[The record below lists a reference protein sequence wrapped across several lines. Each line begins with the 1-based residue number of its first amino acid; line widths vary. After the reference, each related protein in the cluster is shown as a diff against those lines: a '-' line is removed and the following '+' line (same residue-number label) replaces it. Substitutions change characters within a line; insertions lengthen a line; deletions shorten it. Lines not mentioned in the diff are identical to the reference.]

1 MAARNGRGDDEEER
15 KRLVALFHQQ
25 DEDGSGEIDAQELHR
40 IFQSMGQ
47 EAPVDECKEIMRR
60 YGSSGHGMDL
70 DHFLALFEG
79 LQTGRVEAFSPFL
92 TKYMLSLASEDD
104 LLEMIRS
111 SSPHATHL
119 VLNHSNLGQDFRL
132 FAALSS
138 NTHLVE
144 LSLRGNRLD
153 PKAATVLSESLLRN
167 TTLTMLDIS
176 ANAMGDE
183 GVERIFHALCV
194 PEDAREAW
202 LQLCDAK
209 DEYRDCIKDVEWV
222 KKESEAVLQQA
233 KEAGIIFPR
242 NQRSD
247 CKSEKLREALERMR
261 IKREKAIHDAIESEK
276 NMRLAQD
283 WYDSIHCNMFLQELK
298 VDYNWLSPRAGATIA
313 KALDP
318 QRGQN
323 TALTILS
330 LARNAL
336 GSEGVQAI
344 AAGLEKGGFLRSL
357 NLAGN
362 SCGPVGATAIASC
375 IRSKNHQLTE
385 LDLSANGIGDP
396 GAEVIASAL
405 QDDVKLVQLDVAN
418 NLIQNKA
425 GRLMDVCDVCTSLR
439 SVDLNNNIISMKD
452 IRVCRKKYEKAG
464 SKGEGW
470 IFQAGTDGFRATKKE
485 KMKTAN
491 VLSEEQRNKIDA
503 SFEAFDADGSGEI
516 DEEEFVQAA
525 ERLGL
530 EMESDK
536 LKQMFMSMDV
546 DGSGAIDKDEYITA
560 MTNLFISLQSQTQE
574 KTLGQVVY
582 WKSMDG
588 REIADLTTEEL
599 KKDEHRLLS
608 ALMLGSGVYDP
619 LHLFPSVMGQAAAF
633 DVGYRCVKAVK
644 ENVSLSAAH
653 QRIIARVMEDKFRY
667 SRRRI
672 IEQMPFRSVMCPP
685 HGPLTRESAEQGSWR
700 SSWRSVL
707 RFWSGR
713 ESSTS

>member
-1 MAARNGRGDDEEER
+1 MRCLRAVKAKDDILEGDRATTAEMKRGDDEEER
-15 KRLVALFHQQ
+15 KRLSRLFQQQ

-47 EAPVDECKEIMRR
+47 EAPLDECKEIMRR

-79 LQTGRVEAFSPFL
+79 LKTGRVEAFSPFL
-92 TKYMLSLASEDD
+92 TKYMLSLASDED

-119 VLNHSNLGQDFRL
+119 VLNHCALGQDLRML
-132 FAALSS
+132 EALSS

-153 PKAATVLSESLLRN
+153 PEAAAVLSESLLRN

-176 ANAMGDE
+176 ANEIGDE
-183 GVERIFHALCV
+183 GVDRVFSALCV

-202 LQLCDAK
+202 LQLCDCK
-209 DEYRDCIKDVEWV
+209 DEYRDCVRDVETI
-222 KKESEAVLQQA
+222 KEESERVLRQA
-233 KEAGIIFPR
+233 KEAGVIFPR

-247 CKSEKLREALERMR
+247 SDSEKLRATLERMR
-261 IKREKAIHDAIESEK
+261 VKRERAIQAAIESEK
-276 NMRLAQD
+276 SMRLAQD
-283 WYDSIHCNMFLQELK
+283 WYDGIHCNMFLQVLK
-298 VDYNWLSPRAGATIA
+298 VDYNWLSPRAGESIA

-318 QRGQN
+318 HRGQN
-323 TALTILS
+323 TALTTLS

-344 AAGLEKGGFLRSL
+344 TKGLELGGFLCSL

-375 IRSKNHQLTE
+375 IRSKGNQLTD
-385 LDLSANGIGDP
+385 LDLSSNGIGDQ
-396 GAEVIASAL
+396 GAEVIARAL
-405 QDDVKLVQLDVAN
+405 HDDVKLVQMDLAN

-425 GRLMDVCDVCTSLR
+425 SRLMEVCERCSSLR
-439 SVDLNNNIISMKD
+439 TLNLQNNIITMKD
-452 IRVCRKKYEKAG
+452 IRECRKKYEKAG

-470 IFQAGTDGFRATKKE
+470 IFQAGKDGFMATRKE
-485 KMKTAN
+485 KLKEAN
-491 VLSEEQRNKIDA
+491 ILSQEQVNKIHA

-516 DEEEFVQAA
+516 DEEEFVQASR
-525 ERLGL
+525 RLGL
-530 EMESDK
+530 ELEGDE
-536 LKQMFMSMDV
+536 LKKMFVSMDV
-546 DGSGAIDKDEYITA
+546 DGSGAIDKDEYVTA
-560 MTNLFISLQSQTQE
+560 MTNLFLSLESNPE
-574 KTLGQVVY
+574 GKSVGEVVY

-588 REIADLTTEEL
+588 RDLGDLTAEEL
-599 KKDEHRLLS
+599 KRNEHQLLN

-633 DVGYRCVKAVK
+633 DVGYRCVRAVE

-653 QRIIARVMEDKFRY
+653 QRVVAGLMEEKFRY
-667 SRRRI
+667 SKRKI
-672 IEQMPFRSVMCPP
+672 IDHMPFRFTFC
-685 HGPLTRESAEQGSWR
+685 
-700 SSWRSVL
+700 
-707 RFWSGR
+707 
-713 ESSTS
+713 